1 MKQTGHVRGD
11 GMFRLANTLAEKA
24 PPIATPNGSMA
35 HVLQCSEQMQ
45 GHKETSGK
53 TRYEKRLIESPITV
67 DHERPA
73 QQTCSCTKKFQKS
86 EEKDDDERGKSMLVF
101 AVS

>member
-1 MKQTGHVRGD
+1 MKQTGHVRGVE
-11 GMFRLANTLAEKA
+11 MFRLANAFVEKV

-45 GHKETSGK
+45 GHKETLSNTK
-53 TRYEKRLIESPITV
+53 YEKRLTESAIAV

-73 QQTCSCTKKFQKS
+73 QQTCSYTRQFQKS
-86 EEKDDDERGKSMLVF
+86 EAKG
-101 AVS
+101 